1 MDTLAYDW
9 RKHASQ
15 VISDDQQVERAFM
28 DQAYQF
34 LANKGNAL
42 MKDPYRLGFEIVH
55 KNDTNTRMVGIFAF
69 RVGSTLI
76 YVPVFFLNGE
86 IKGTDLLYRHDSK
99 TFVPY
104 EDKWIKYIISKS
116 TREMGRGISSG
127 SNTRSPKDIN
137 LEDIAFPPGSYG
149 GSKSASEGSHAVK
162 YAAEILESIKSNPG
176 SLLKQF
182 ILEDGG
188 FSAITKLAY
197 IMDSSFA
204 FAEAVAN
211 NIPEDCIMPAE
222 MAEKMH
228 QIKQAEEAAKP
239 KPSLVLSVGGI
250 AQLSMLPAE
259 AREKAAANMAK
270 RGYNLWDDRDSG
282 DAKVTKPV
290 YRDAISDLTEVSEE
304 AGYWDIMMTDGSTR
318 EGFVAVESTY
328 SVGSNDD
335 SEHWPSDPL
344 RCSYPRGEF
353 GPAPLRVVFSDG
365 STAVVRNGAYG
376 ELKKDQREAIKDLED
391 AMKSNNAYCIF
402 DAEAGTLSDPIYVVS
417 KNKKG
422 GITFYKAH
430 NKNGRIMTLRH
441 NPDIQETQLANGVL
455 GRDVYFIKVKS
466 KNRGATEHCDE
477 VFEFDTT
484 APEFSVGSGSS
495 LREWCLD
502 NGVKEASLFHKE
514 GYFQLRES
522 FRNQS
527 NQVNRATMAVK
538 LASQY
543 GIHAD
548 TAEELLDEAET
559 AGKVAFLFGDP
570 LQEKSAAMTT
580 LKSEPRFQTHHN
592 GDFNVDM
599 EYPQQFALDTET
611 EQDEPIKQNIGD
623 AFDPSM
629 GFGPQQDGN
638 GLPAEQLM
646 NSTPEQLAQL
656 AQGENSP
663 QIFEHGVVGTLVQTY
678 DSVSMIDKY
687 LPDMEQALD
696 KLGRLLF
703 LFYWKPRDFEDAY
716 GADDMTNM
724 ENQILSNFRSFG
736 ELVLELLKKSDTRRK
751 GSVSLAGE

>member
-1 MDTLAYDW
+1 MDTLSYDW

-69 RVGSTLI
+69 RVGNTLL

-104 EDKWIKYIISKS
+104 EDKWIKHIISKS
-116 TREMGRGISSG
+116 SREMGRGIVGGANS
-127 SNTRSPKDIN
+127 RSPKDIN

-149 GSKSASEGSHAVK
+149 GYKSASEGSHAVK
-162 YAAEILESIKSNPG
+162 YAAEILESIKANPG
-176 SLLKQF
+176 SVLKRF

-188 FSAITKLAY
+188 FAAITKLAY

-211 NIPEDCIMPAE
+211 NIPDDCFMPPE
-222 MAEKMH
+222 MADKMQ

-239 KPSLVLSVGGI
+239 KPKLILSVGGI
-250 AQLSMLPAE
+250 DQLSALPTSALQ
-259 AREKAAANMAK
+259 KAAANMAK

-282 DAKVTKPV
+282 DAKTTKPV
-290 YRDAISDLTEVSEE
+290 YTDAHAELTEISEE
-304 AGYWDIMMTDGSTR
+304 AGYWDIMMSDGSTR
-318 EGFVAVESTY
+318 EGFVAADSAY
-328 SVGSNDD
+328 SVGDNDD
-335 SEHWPSDPL
+335 NSPWPSDSL
-344 RCSYPRGEF
+344 HCSGARSEF
-353 GPAPLRVVFSDG
+353 GSAPLRVVFDDG
-365 STAVVRNGAYG
+365 STVTVRNGAYG
-376 ELKKDQREAIKDLED
+376 TLKKDQRESIEELDD
-391 AMKSNNAYCIF
+391 AMKANAAYCIF
-402 DAEAGTLSDPIYVVS
+402 DAEAGTLTAPVYVVS
-417 KNKKG
+417 KNKKA
-422 GITFYKAH
+422 GITFYKVHHAY
-430 NKNGRIMTLRH
+430 GSVMTIRH
-441 NPDIQETQLANGVL
+441 NPDIQETQIANGVL

-466 KNRGATEHCDE
+466 KNRKESEHNNE
-477 VFEFDTT
+477 VFEFETT
-484 APEFSVGSGSS
+484 KPDLSVGSGSS
-495 LREWCLD
+495 LKEWCLD
-502 NGVKEASLFHKE
+502 SGVKEASLFCKE
-514 GYFQLRES
+514 GYFHLRES

-538 LASQY
+538 LATY
-543 GIHAD
+543 CGMHAD
-548 TAEELLDEAET
+548 TAEELLDVAEASGT
-559 AGKVAFLFGDP
+559 VAFMYGDP
-570 LQEKSAAMTT
+570 GQVKSASMVSLTNDPHFKT
-580 LKSEPRFQTHHN
+580 NHD

-599 EYPQQFALDTET
+599 ENPQQFAIDAETDQDTPVT
-611 EQDEPIKQNIGD
+611 QNVGD
-623 AFDPSM
+623 AFDPGM
-629 GFGPQQDGN
+629 GYGPQQDGN
-638 GLPAEQLM
+638 GLPPEQLM

-663 QIFEHGVVGTLVQTY
+663 QIFEHGIVGTLSQTY
-678 DSVSMIDKY
+678 DSVAMIDKY
-687 LPDMEQALD
+687 IPDMEQALD

-716 GADDMTNM
+716 GADDMSNM

-736 ELVLELLKKSDTRRK
+736 ELVLDLLKKSDSRRK